1 MEDKLNKLIFL
12 TEEGNNLKK
21 EIIKLLSKDTKTFKS
36 KYPANTPTEKYSL
49 EQLENVVSKL
59 RQSDLTEANVS
70 FIRNIVDYGKQKG
83 FVTAKQFMSI
93 SNMQQDQFHYMKKTD
108 KSYE

>member
-12 TEEGNNLKK
+12 TEEGNNLKR
-21 EIIKLLSKDTKTFKS
+21 EIIKLLSKDTKVQKNRYTS
-36 KYPANTPTEKYSL
+36 NTPTEKYTL

-59 RQSDLTEANVS
+59 KQSDLTEANID
-70 FIRNIVDYGKQKG
+70 FIRNIVNYGKQKG